1 MQRTTFR
8 PLLKSSAVKPTV
20 LYTSSKSNRTMYIES
35 MSEMI
40 YAMKL
45 DQDRGVA
52 SFESQPESFE
62 YVLGDKPVRYTPDF
76 HVVDS
81 NGESSFIE
89 IKGSRYAPS
98 ERDIEKFRILRESFD
113 RIGIYFRVVLVDF
126 SANESKNLMFL
137 NRYKSHDHL
146 LIRKAIPSFYGKIND
161 LINKGLS
168 DDVLSSLYSAMARGD
183 ISYKKDQKIDLN
195 MEVIW

>member
-126 SANESKNLMFL
+126 SANESKNLMF
-137 NRYKSHDHL
+137 
-146 LIRKAIPSFYGKIND
+146 
-161 LINKGLS
+161 
-168 DDVLSSLYSAMARGD
+168 
-183 ISYKKDQKIDLN
+183 
-195 MEVIW
+195 